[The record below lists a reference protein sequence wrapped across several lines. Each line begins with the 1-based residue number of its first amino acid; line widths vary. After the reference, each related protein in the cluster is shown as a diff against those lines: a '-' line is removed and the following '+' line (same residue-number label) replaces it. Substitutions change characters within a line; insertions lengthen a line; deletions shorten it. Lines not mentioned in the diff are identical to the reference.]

1 MDKIKNIN
9 DQTDHSQV
17 KETEK
22 KKKRYSTWRG
32 GKEASI
38 SKEAFLWNGPRIN
51 KTSTKMN
58 KEKAGEKHCTE
69 N

>member
-22 KKKRYSTWRG
+22 KKKKIFYLKRWKR
-32 GKEASI
+32 SI
-38 SKEAFLWNGPRIN
+38 YF
-51 KTSTKMN
+51 
-58 KEKAGEKHCTE
+58 
-69 N
+69 

>member
-22 KKKRYSTWRG
+22 KKKIFYLKRWKR
-32 GKEASI
+32 SI
-38 SKEAFLWNGPRIN
+38 YF
-51 KTSTKMN
+51 
-58 KEKAGEKHCTE
+58 
-69 N
+69 